1 MTSPDPTTDGA
12 AAPPDPV
19 VSALAA
25 VTGSLAGG
33 GEERP
38 GQVTMAQ
45 AVAKAIA
52 DAVRLG
58 KPPSLTRTHRV
69 VCGGL
74 ALTLMATIGAPLAY
88 NRPDPYLP
96 DLLVCRPEFADQL
109 LAALAGD
116 ARG

>member
-1 MTSPDPTTDGA
+1 MTAPDPTTDGA

-45 AVAKAIA
+45 AVAKATA
-52 DAVRLG
+52 DDREM
-58 KPPSLTRTHRV
+58 V
-69 VCGGL
+69 VK
-74 ALTLMATIGAPLAY
+74 
-88 NRPDPYLP
+88 
-96 DLLVCRPEFADQL
+96 
-109 LAALAGD
+109 AGT
-116 ARG
+116 GTGE